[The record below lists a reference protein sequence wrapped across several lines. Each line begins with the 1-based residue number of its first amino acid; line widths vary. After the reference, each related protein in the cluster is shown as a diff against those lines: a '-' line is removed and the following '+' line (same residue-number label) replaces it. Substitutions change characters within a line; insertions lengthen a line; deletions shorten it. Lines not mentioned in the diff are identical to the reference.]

1 MLGSLHND
9 VVDVEPVMPM
19 ALQVRFLDGTMG
31 HVRFEPSRLTDVFKA
46 LKDPKMSAQARIEA
60 GAVTWPGNL
69 DLAPDA
75 VYAEIKSRGE
85 WILR

>member
-1 MLGSLHND
+1 
-9 VVDVEPVMPM
+9 
-19 ALQVRFLDGTMG
+19 
-31 HVRFEPSRLTDVFKA
+31 LTGVFAA
-46 LKDPKMSAQARIEA
+46 LKDPIVFEQVRVDD

-75 VYAEIKSRGE
+75 MYQAIKSQGE